1 MSTNFNDTS
10 RPVAAPPP
18 GASLR
23 EELTSALVRER
34 DQDVKLILTRISRLV
49 DRRTPSARQAE
60 ALNDVIASISTL
72 AFRDEL
78 TGLLN
83 RRGFMRL
90 GAQVL
95 ALSER
100 DGRHPILF
108 YMDVDHLK
116 HVNDSGGHRAGDDL
130 LVRAS
135 AALKATFRDT
145 DVLGRL
151 SGDEFAALT
160 VSDGAGGERS
170 VLNRLRRTLARAN
183 AGERRFPVSLSVGV
197 ATFDPVAPATL
208 DELIARA
215 DGGMYVQKRARLAVP
230 ALFQTVASESRL

>member
-1 MSTNFNDTS
+1 MSTNFYDATRS
-10 RPVAAPPP
+10 VGAPPVS
-18 GASLR
+18 GSLR
-23 EELTSALVRER
+23 EELTSALGRER
-34 DQDVKLILTRISRLV
+34 DQDVRMILTRISRLV
-49 DRRTPSARQAE
+49 DRRTPSARQAK
-60 ALNDVIASISTL
+60 ALNDVLASISTL

-90 GAQVL
+90 GAQIL
-95 ALSER
+95 AMAER
-100 DGRHPILF
+100 EGGHPILF
-108 YMDVDHLK
+108 YADVDHLK
-116 HVNDSGGHRAGDDL
+116 RVNDSGGHRAGDAL
-130 LVRAS
+130 LIRAS

-170 VLNRLRRTLARAN
+170 VLNRLRRTLARMN
-183 AGERRFPVSLSVGV
+183 AGEPRYPVSLSMGV
-197 ATFDPVAPATL
+197 ATFDPAAPATL

-230 ALFQTVASESRL
+230 ALFETVARESGS